1 MLSGSEQR
9 MLDGIE
15 RTLRDGDPEFAA
27 NISFD
32 HLRRRRRLREM
43 AAGITF
49 VLGLSLMMIGVDVRP
64 LPPAVSAIVDTRR
77 PVTASGQTDFVVGIK
92 FEGGWPANGNA
103 GVGHSRRRNRP
114 R

>member
-32 HLRRRRRLREM
+32 HLRRRIRLREM

-49 VLGLSLMMIGVDVRP
+49 VLGLSLMMIGVVVRP
-64 LPPAVSAIVDTRR
+64 LPLAVSAV
-77 PVTASGQTDFVVGIK
+77 VSLAGALTAAATA
-92 FEGGWPANGNA
+92 GWLSLCEHHP
-103 GVGHSRRRNRP
+103 
-114 R
+114 